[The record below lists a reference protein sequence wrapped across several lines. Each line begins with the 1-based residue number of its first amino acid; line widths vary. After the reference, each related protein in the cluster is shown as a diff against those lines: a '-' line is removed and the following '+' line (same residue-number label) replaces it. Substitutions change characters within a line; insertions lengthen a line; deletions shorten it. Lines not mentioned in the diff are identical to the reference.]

1 MKTDNTHKPRKIS
14 RRQFMTDAGRGIC
27 GSSLLGLGLA
37 SYAKQSQSL
46 AAQCLRPPG
55 ALVEEDFLAA
65 CVRCGLCVEAC
76 PYDTLKLGKIFEPV
90 TTGTPYFDANVI
102 PCEMCEDI
110 PCQAA
115 CPTGAISPEL
125 ESINDAKMGIAV
137 LIDRE
142 TCLNTQGLR
151 CDICHRVC
159 PLIDEAISLV
169 RERNTRT
176 GHHAIFTPT
185 VHSDKCTGCGKCEH
199 ACPLP
204 EAAIKVLP
212 REIAKGELGH
222 HYRWGWVEK
231 EKAGGSLI
239 DEVLDLPDRLPEG
252 SSL

>member
-1 MKTDNTHKPRKIS
+1 MSSSNTYQPRKMS
-14 RRQFMTDAGRGIC
+14 RRQLITDAGRGLC
-27 GSSLLGLGLA
+27 GVGLVATGLA
-37 SYAKQSQSL
+37 GYAKQSQSL

-55 ALVEEDFLAA
+55 ALSEEDFLAA

-76 PYDTLKLGKIFEPV
+76 PYDTLKLGKLFEPV

-110 PCQAA
+110 PCQKA

-125 ESINDAKMGIAV
+125 ESIDDAKMGLAV
-137 LIDRE
+137 LLDKE

-151 CDICHRVC
+151 CDICVRVC
-159 PLIDEAISLV
+159 PLMDEAITL
-169 RERNTRT
+169 EIQRNVRT
-176 GHHAIFTPT
+176 GHHAMFIPT
-185 VHSDKCTGCGKCEH
+185 VHSDACTGCGKCEH

-212 REIAKGELGH
+212 LEIAKGELGK

-231 EKAGGSLI
+231 DNAGGSLI

-252 SSL
+252 GS

>member
-1 MKTDNTHKPRKIS
+1 MTVDKPQSPRKTN
-14 RRQFMTDAGRGIC
+14 RRQFITDVGRGVC
-27 GSSLLGLGLA
+27 GTSLLGLGLA
-37 SYAKQSQSL
+37 TYSKQSQSL

-55 ALVEEDFLAA
+55 ALTEEEFLAA

-110 PCQAA
+110 PCQTA

-125 ESINDAKMGIAV
+125 KSIDDAKMGLAV

-159 PLIDEAISLV
+159 PLIDEAITLEI
-169 RERNTRT
+169 ERNTRT
-176 GHHAIFTPT
+176 GFHAMFIPT
-185 VHSDKCTGCGKCEH
+185 VHSDICTGCGKCEH
-199 ACPLP
+199 ACPLDD
-204 EAAIKVLP
+204 AAIKVLP
-212 REIAKGELGH
+212 LEIAKGELGH
-222 HYRWGWVEK
+222 HYRLGWIEK
-231 EKAGGSLI
+231 NKAGGSLI
-239 DEVLDLPDRLPEG
+239 DEVLDLPDRLPG
-252 SSL
+252 TK

>member
-1 MKTDNTHKPRKIS
+1 MTADKTHTPRKTT
-14 RRQFMTDAGRGIC
+14 RRQFITEASRGVC
-27 GSSLLGLGLA
+27 GTGLLGLGLA
-37 SYAKQSQSL
+37 GYSKQSQSL

-55 ALVEEDFLAA
+55 ALTEEDFLAA

-110 PCQAA
+110 PCQTA

-125 ESINDAKMGIAV
+125 ESINDAKMGLAV

-159 PLIDEAISLV
+159 PLIDEAITLEI
-169 RERNTRT
+169 ERNSRT
-176 GHHAIFTPT
+176 GHHAMFIPT

-199 ACPLP
+199 ACPLE

-222 HYRWGWVEK
+222 HYRWGWIEK
-231 EKAGGSLI
+231 DKAGGSLI
-239 DEVLDLPDRLPEG
+239 DEVLDLPDRLPG
-252 SSL
+252 TK